1 MDNKEHSA
9 LDGLWSYEKIQL
21 PDGTTERISGYF
33 LLHRGFLI
41 QQAIHDGEPFE
52 QQIAQAHV
60 GEYDQG
66 EDVFR
71 LNATLGILVFPN
83 RSPALL
89 LTRDAQHELTV
100 AHSDSALKLT
110 FGSGTVQ
117 TLRWVGS
124 GDVRTF
130 RFRDGAMILM
140 ENTFVLA
147 ASVPGGALAGSGT
160 CVQKNDSM
168 FFYAIRWFSVLDGN
182 VSYQRNETVRATFD
196 GKRLCFPDG
205 LTLEAV

>member
-1 MDNKEHSA
+1 MDNKVHNA

-33 LLHRGFLI
+33 LFHRGFLI

-60 GEYDQG
+60 GEYDQE
-66 EDVFR
+66 EDVLR
-71 LNATLGILVFPN
+71 LNAALGILVLPN

-100 AHSDSALKLT
+100 AHSDNALTLT

-117 TLRWVGS
+117 TLRWARS
-124 GDVRTF
+124 GDVRIF
-130 RFRDGAMILM
+130 RFREGALALM
-140 ENTFVLA
+140 ENAFILA
-147 ASVPGGALAGSGT
+147 ATVSFGVVAGSGT
-160 CVQKNDSM
+160 FMQKNKSM
-168 FFYAIRWFSVLDGN
+168 VLEAIRWFSVLDGN
-182 VSYQRNETVRATFD
+182 VSYRRNETVRATFD
-196 GKRLCFPDG
+196 GKRLCFLDG